1 MAFHVARYPEYRYH
15 IIDHLYKTKLQHWDI
30 FIRTLASKSLHGM
43 TSLDPDHMRKSVVP
57 YLAEHSMNENLYVR
71 HGSVLGLAEVV
82 LALKEISDD
91 PKGTFDEL
99 DNEALDSVVELVT
112 RIEKARLYR
121 GRGGEIM
128 RSAVCRLIE
137 CISQARLPLTV
148 KQQVRRVGIVCLC
161 HI

>member
-1 MAFHVARYPEYRYH
+1 
-15 IIDHLYKTKLQHWDI
+15 
-30 FIRTLASKSLHGM
+30 
-43 TSLDPDHMRKSVVP
+43 MRKSVVP
-57 YLAEHSMNENLYVR
+57 YLVEHSVNENLFVR

-82 LALKEISDD
+82 LALKEFSDD

-99 DNEALDSVVELVT
+99 DNEALDSVVELVA

-148 KQQVRRVGIVCLC
+148 KQQVRRDCVSVPCMNNV
-161 HI
+161 